1 MFEASE
7 FPSRKEVF
15 ETSVSGLTPTL
26 DEFGDRASMS
36 QGSALELIELE
47 LLEAGDWRPET
58 RGRRLE
64 AGDSR
69 LEAGGSRG

>member
-1 MFEASE
+1 
-7 FPSRKEVF
+7 VL
-15 ETSVSGLTPTL
+15 ETSVSELTPIL

-36 QGSALELIELE
+36 QGSALELIELLE

-64 AGDSR
+64 AGGWR
-69 LEAGGSRG
+69 LEGIVLTC